1 MSTRWVSVCTF
12 EGREFDAEFE
22 LSRAGFR
29 VFAPWQMDDEEV
41 FRNGRMRRRSK
52 KVARFPGY
60 IFVELLEG
68 HSLYRLQR
76 TGGVI
81 SVARRQDGAVLPI
94 ADKVMDLLR
103 EACTRDGYW
112 PPEAPDV
119 AAERAALCGYRIG
132 EVVVLKDGP
141 FAGFPGIVERIDA
154 GRQIMVVSVTIFG
167 RSTSVECPLSWAS
180 DTDTAMAG

>member
-29 VFAPWQMDDEEV
+29 VFAPWEMDDEEV

-60 IFVELLEG
+60 IFVELLDG

-76 TGGVI
+76 TGDVI

-94 ADKVMDLLR
+94 SDKVMALLR

-112 PPEAPDV
+112 MPEAPEVTDK
-119 AAERAALCGYRIG
+119 RQALGGFLVG
-132 EVVVLKDGP
+132 EVVMIKEGP
-141 FAGFPGIVERIDA
+141 FAGFPGVVERIDA
-154 GRQIMVVSVTIFG
+154 GRQIMVVSISIFG
-167 RSTSVECPLSWAS
+167 RSTSVECSSSSAS
-180 DTDTAMAG
+180 YTKAMAG